1 MKGFFRACLW
11 VAAVLLSIHA
21 AAANAAAAD
30 VAAGK
35 FKSEDQ
41 RCQECHGSDGNGE
54 RPERKYA
61 KLAGQFPEYL
71 VKQLQDYRSG
81 ARQHDFMS
89 MTARSMDDADIVD
102 ISAYYASQSRMH
114 GDGGG
119 NDAVGKNLFQNG
131 DASRN
136 ILPCVSCHVV
146 IGATE
151 TGVNNPVIAG
161 QEREYLA
168 QQIFAWRSGE
178 RSNSGGGVMNLVS
191 KSLTDAEI
199 HALANY
205 ISSL

>member
-1 MKGFFRACLW
+1 MKGFFRAYLGI
-11 VAAVLLSIHA
+11 AATLFAIHA
-21 AAANAAAAD
+21 VAANATAGD

-89 MTARSMDDADIVD
+89 MSARNMDDADIAD

-136 ILPCVSCHVV
+136 ILPCASCHVA
-146 IGATE
+146 IGATGTE
-151 TGVNNPVIAG
+151 INNPILAG
-161 QEREYLA
+161 QERNYLE
-168 QQIFAWRSGE
+168 QQIFAWRNGE
-178 RSNSGGGVMNLVS
+178 RSNSEGGLMNLVS

-205 ISSL
+205 ISGL

>member
-1 MKGFFRACLW
+1 MKGFFRAYLGI
-11 VAAVLLSIHA
+11 AATLFAIHA
-21 AAANAAAAD
+21 VAANAAAGD

-89 MTARSMDDADIVD
+89 MSARNMDDADIAD

-136 ILPCVSCHVV
+136 ILPCASCHVA
-146 IGATE
+146 IGATGTE
-151 TGVNNPVIAG
+151 INNPILAG
-161 QEREYLA
+161 QERNYLE
-168 QQIFAWRSGE
+168 QQIFAWRNGE
-178 RSNSGGGVMNLVS
+178 RSNS
-191 KSLTDAEI
+191 
-199 HALANY
+199 
-205 ISSL
+205 